1 VRSRRREKREERKK
15 NRVMKRES
23 MNWKEIVLD
32 EESCNK
38 KRGKNN

>member
-1 VRSRRREKREERKK
+1 MEREERGKGEK
-15 NRVMKRES
+15 LCDEERES
-23 MNWKEIVLD
+23 KNWKEVVLD